1 MTSEALKYHKNFIK
15 FINLKVYF
23 VFPIFPAIEPIQ
35 EFNSI
40 IICNSIL
47 RAFKLPLPQ
56 YLKVL
61 THSLQN
67 HSHYDIITC
76 YSDSLLKLLES
87 VISKLS
93 IQIIWTSD
101 SFSVFTIF
109 KKDKSYKRYL
119 LVKKSIHISD
129 QRNHFLSKCSD
140 SLPYVTGINFLWKS
154 VDRRLVI
161 IDLRQQ

>member
-1 MTSEALKYHKNFIK
+1 MPDCDLRSPKIPQKGHTIYQ
-15 FINLKVYF
+15 LKVYF

-40 IICNSIL
+40 IICYSIL

-61 THSLQN
+61 THSLKN
-67 HSHYDIITC
+67 HSHYDISTC
-76 YSDSLLKLLES
+76 ESASLLKLLES

-101 SFSVFTIF
+101 SFFSFHHFQERQILQKVSSCE
-109 KKDKSYKRYL
+109 KSM
-119 LVKKSIHISD
+119 HISD

-140 SLPYVTGINFLWKS
+140 SLP
-154 VDRRLVI
+154 
-161 IDLRQQ
+161 LRHWHKLFVEKC